1 MWTISGSLFRVLSV
15 CFSRDQIFA
24 ISWIPQCWE
33 QLLWIRHV
41 PWQYLKDDSWLDDVA
56 ILLK

>member
-1 MWTISGSLFRVLSV
+1 MPWDVDNKREFISRIICLLFARSN
-15 CFSRDQIFA
+15 FFA

-41 PWQYLKDDSWLDDVA
+41 SCQYIKDDS
-56 ILLK
+56 